1 MPTGPTAR
9 VTDFVTHPFPP
20 VLTGSPGAVT
30 VLVGFLPA
38 WRGLPAGS
46 CPAIQQAKDASDKI
60 LDDLKAKKI
69 AAAGTPGAPAAIAA
83 EKAGQLAAL
92 ASMGAMITAA
102 AGGGTDIHMCL
113 GIPPVP
119 FGVPHGPGIVMDGS
133 KTVMINSM
141 PACRLGDTVTEAI
154 GGPNKIV
161 MGCMTVIIGG

>member
-1 MPTGPTAR
+1 MPLGPAAR
-9 VTDFVTHPFPP
+9 VADLVTHPFPP

-30 VLVGFLPA
+30 VLIGFMPA

-46 CPAIQQAKDASDKI
+46 CGAIQAEKEKTDKK
-60 LDDLKAKKI
+60 LAALKAAKV
-69 AAAGTPGAPAAIAA
+69 AAVGTPGFPAAEAA
-83 EKAGQLAAL
+83 EKKGQAEELANMGPMIL
-92 ASMGAMITAA
+92 AAA
-102 AGGGTDIHMCL
+102 AGGTDGHMCL

>member
-1 MPTGPTAR
+1 MPQGPAAR
-9 VTDFVTHPFPP
+9 LADNVTHPFPP

-30 VLVGFLPA
+30 VLIGFMPA
-38 WRGLPAGS
+38 WRGLPDGS
-46 CPAIQQAKDASDKI
+46 CGAIQNAKDASDKV

-69 AAAGTPGAPAAIAA
+69 VAAGTPAGPAAVAA
-83 EKAGQLAAL
+83 EKAGQAAAL

-102 AGGGTDIHMCL
+102 AAGGTDIHMCL
-113 GIPPVP
+113 GIPPPP
-119 FGVPHGPGIVMDGS
+119 FGIPHGPGIVMDGS

-154 GGPNKIV
+154 GGPNKIL